1 MPRPNK
7 SRNQSAAAVVRRLEI
22 GPHKARLEGFETF
35 DAVPGPLVDHVGDCR
50 KLPFKSGTFEL
61 VYSSHVIEHVEWYDV
76 EATIK
81 EWARVISPGGFLEVH
96 TVDAHRIL
104 KCWIEFEETGQWNG
118 PDPVWRSNM
127 TRRDPYLF
135 AVGRVLN
142 WAKDGSIH
150 QLHRALISP
159 RYLEQCFRN
168 AGLVDLEPLTRED
181 ARGTRHSAFINLGL
195 RGRKA

>member
-1 MPRPNK
+1 
-7 SRNQSAAAVVRRLEI
+7 VRCLEI
-22 GPHKARLEGFETF
+22 GPNKARLPGFITF

-50 KLPFKSGTFEL
+50 AMPFKAGSFDL
-61 VYSSHVIEHVEWYDV
+61 VYSSHVIEHIEWYDV
-76 EATIK
+76 EATIA
-81 EWARVISPGGFLEVH
+81 EWARILKPGGHLEVH

-104 KCWIEFEETGQWNG
+104 KAWIEYEETGHWSG

-127 TRRDPYLF
+127 TRHDPYLF

-142 WAKDGSIH
+142 WPKDGSIH

-159 RYLEQCFRN
+159 RYLAACFEK
-168 AGLVDLEPLTRED
+168 AGLVDLAPLTRED

-195 RGRKA
+195 KGRKAC